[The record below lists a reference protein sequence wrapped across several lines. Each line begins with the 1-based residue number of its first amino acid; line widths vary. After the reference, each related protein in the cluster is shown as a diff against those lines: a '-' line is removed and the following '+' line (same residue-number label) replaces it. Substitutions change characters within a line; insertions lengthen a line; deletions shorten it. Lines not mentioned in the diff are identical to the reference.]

1 MKKIF
6 DSADASYGLTGTRI
20 GTPAVRKDRFT
31 LIELLVVIA
40 IIAILAGMLLPALN
54 QARERA
60 RTSNCLSNM
69 KQMAAAAIMYADDN
83 SGFCLAVEAGDFYLA
98 GYWPVQ
104 LYSYVGGS
112 KMLRCPSYAGEN
124 FDNTSSNFNLVNGGT
139 DEPFS
144 GSYGINSRAGNSA
157 DPGAVIK
164 RISSTPGGNSF
175 PMFFDLNG
183 PAINALPHLLL
194 SNEGDANGE
203 CGFARRHNGGGTLC
217 WSDGSAEYATF
228 DQLRTRIMEAKTNSG
243 DYYSGWGDAIAFM
256 VGFR

>member
-1 MKKIF
+1 MHWNSA
-6 DSADASYGLTGTRI
+6 DSAWNSCGGDAGRHSR
-20 GTPAVRKDRFT
+20 AVSVFHFT

-69 KQMAAAAIMYADDN
+69 KQMAAAAIIYADDN
-83 SGFCLAVEAGDFYLA
+83 NGFCLAVEAGDYRLT

-139 DEPFS
+139 DEPYS
-144 GSYGINSRAGNSA
+144 GSYGINSRAGNSQ
-157 DPGAVIK
+157 DQYAVIK
-164 RISSTPGGNSF
+164 RISRTPTGNSF

-194 SNEGDANGE
+194 ANEGDANGE
-203 CGFARRHNGGGTLC
+203 CGFPLRHNGGGTLC
-217 WSDGSAEYATF
+217 WSDGSAEYMTF
-228 DQLRTRIMEAKTNSG
+228 TELKSRVMTAKNNSG
-243 DYYSGWGDAIAFM
+243 DIFGGYGDAVYFLL
-256 VGFR
+256 GYR